1 MYKKSFFFE
10 NIIYIAARLFPA
22 AALICAFS
30 VLLVLSVDES
40 GRKKNENGRSNI
52 LKLSVVAYSDTPI
65 SEDGLRGIKDGL
77 RECGYIQNR
86 DYTLREFNAQSDA
99 GTLNSI
105 IDAVANSDYDLIFS
119 ISTPSLQVALKK
131 IKKTPIVFSSTGDP
145 IGAGAGINFNDHVEN
160 ATGICS
166 ISDFT
171 GMIKLVKQISPGL
184 KKIGTVFCPA
194 EINSVLYKDH
204 LKEAA
209 AAEGITLE
217 TASANTAVEVVD
229 AANSLCAGR
238 GVEIICQ
245 IADNLSASSF
255 SAIIKTANVAN
266 IPVFGFIESNAKNG
280 AVISYSKNYYRGG
293 IDSARLAAR
302 IIKGEKPVDI
312 PFEYI
317 SKTTLVI
324 NKKAAAA
331 VGLII
336 GEPIMHSADL
346 IIE

>member
-1 MYKKSFFFE
+1 MYDKSVF
-10 NIIYIAARLFPA
+10 IKSLIYTAVRLFPA
-22 AALICAFS
+22 AALICALS
-30 VLLVLSVDES
+30 VILVLSADETE
-40 GRKKNENGRSNI
+40 RKKNEGGRNNI
-52 LKLSVVAYSDTPI
+52 LKMSVVAYSDTPI

-77 RECGYIQNR
+77 KENGYIQDR
-86 DYTLREFNAQSDA
+86 DYTLREFNAQGDS

-105 IDAVANSDYDLIFS
+105 IDAAANSGYDLIFT
-119 ISTPSLQVALKK
+119 ISTPSLQAALKK

-145 IGAGAGINFNDHVEN
+145 IGAGAGKNFNEHVEN

-171 GMIKLVKQISPGL
+171 GMVKLVKKISPGV

-217 TASANTAVEVVD
+217 AAAANTAVEVVD
-229 AANSLCAGR
+229 AANSLCSGR

-255 SAIIKTANVAN
+255 SAIIKSAAGAN

-280 AVISYSKNYYRGG
+280 AVLSYSKDYYQGG
-293 IDSARLAAR
+293 IDSARLAVR
-302 IIKGEKPVDI
+302 IIKGEKPAGI

-331 VGLII
+331 AGVNIAETVLR
-336 GEPIMHSADL
+336 SADL

>member
-1 MYKKSFFFE
+1 MYKKNFFFN
-10 NIIYIAARLFPA
+10 NIIYTATKLFPA
-22 AALICAFS
+22 AALIFAFS
-30 VLLVLSVDES
+30 VLLVLSSDNADH
-40 GRKKNENGRSNI
+40 KKNESGTGNI
-52 LKLSVVAYSDTPI
+52 FKLSVIAYSDTPI

-77 RECGYIQNR
+77 KECGYIQNR

-105 IDAVANSDYDLIFS
+105 IDAAANSDYDLIFT
-119 ISTPSLQVALKK
+119 ISTPSLQAALKK

-145 IGAGAGINFNDHVEN
+145 IGAGAGKNFNDHVEN

-171 GMIKLVKQISPGL
+171 GMVKLVKQISPGV

-217 TASANTAVEVVD
+217 AAAANTAVEVVD
-229 AANSLCAGR
+229 AANSLCSGR
-238 GVEIICQ
+238 RVEIICQ

-255 SAIIKTANVAN
+255 SAIIKAAAGAN

-280 AVISYSKNYYRGG
+280 AVISYSKDYYQGG

-302 IIKGEKPVDI
+302 ILKGEKPAGI

-324 NKKAAAA
+324 NKKTAAAA
-331 VGLII
+331 GLNIS
-336 GEPIMHSADL
+336 ESVMRSADL